1 MSSFAAY
8 GRLEKAIAAADV
20 GSIRQRWEYGR
31 RLLVDKTKSTDA
43 ENLRNGVLDGLVGAA
58 RRQGITNV
66 GRREIQHRLQ
76 AARLYPGEAHI
87 AYICA
92 QYESWGALRAARFP
106 AVQLTLDADPEPYDP
121 RTREE
126 RARDSGQA
134 LDSIAEKAAGQLEL
148 FAYFNEEAFDELSSI
163 AELRKHAVDLRD
175 WTQRQANADD
185 RRIAYV
191 DKLSAAVGGDESK
204 TVADANAAMSAKH
217 GAA

>member
-8 GRLEKAIAAADV
+8 GRLEKAIAAADT

-31 RLLVDKTKSTDA
+31 RLLVDKTKSTES
-43 ENLRNGVLDGLVGAA
+43 ENLKNGVLEGLVGAA
-58 RRQGITNV
+58 RRQGVTNV

-92 QYESWGALRAARFP
+92 QYESWGALRAAAFP
-106 AVQLTLDADPEPYDP
+106 PVQLPLDADPDPYDP

-126 RARDSGQA
+126 KARDTGQA
-134 LDSIAEKAAGQLEL
+134 LDGAAEKAAGQLEL
-148 FAYFNEEAFDELSSI
+148 FAYFKDDAFDELSTI
-163 AELRKHAVDLRD
+163 AELRKHAVEMRE
-175 WTQRQANADD
+175 WTERQAKADD
-185 RRIAYV
+185 RRVAYV
-191 DKLSAAVGGDESK
+191 DKLSAAVGGDESR
-204 TVADANAAMSAKH
+204 TWADANAALAARA

>member
-8 GRLEKAIAAADV
+8 GRLEKAIAAADT

-31 RLLVDKTKSTDA
+31 RLLVDKTKSTEA
-43 ENLRNGVLDGLVGAA
+43 ENLRNGALDGLVAAA
-58 RRQGITNV
+58 RRQGIANV

-92 QYESWGALRAARFP
+92 RYESWGALRTAGFP
-106 AVQLTLDADPEPYDP
+106 PVQLPLDADPEPFDP

-126 RARDSGQA
+126 RARDAGQV
-134 LDSIAEKAAGQLEL
+134 LDSAEEKAAGQLDL
-148 FAYFNEEAFDELSSI
+148 FAYFKDDAFDELSTI
-163 AELRKHAVDLRD
+163 AELRKHAVDMRD
-175 WTQRQANADD
+175 WTERQAKADD
-185 RRIAYV
+185 RRLAYV
-191 DKLSAAVGGDESK
+191 DKLSAAVNGDESK
-204 TVADANAAMSAKH
+204 TWADANAALTSRT